1 MKTMYR
7 IIFIFCMMTSISMQ
21 AQELKPSVIVSG
33 GADYI
38 VNKYARISGPGGQ
51 VKLLL
56 PLRNENFITLSTGYS
71 RLIQHKPEEDKPVR
85 YNYIPIGLGYRVRM
99 DRFYVEPQLGYGLM
113 RPRYKLIMPGLELG
127 YMLGQFNFSLLYQ
140 VMSEPNILFGDS
152 FQQVSL
158 RVGYRFGK

>member
-56 PLRNENFITLSTGYS
+56 PLRNENFITLSTG
-71 RLIQHKPEEDKPVR
+71 
-85 YNYIPIGLGYRVRM
+85 
-99 DRFYVEPQLGYGLM
+99 
-113 RPRYKLIMPGLELG
+113 
-127 YMLGQFNFSLLYQ
+127 
-140 VMSEPNILFGDS
+140 
-152 FQQVSL
+152 
-158 RVGYRFGK
+158 

>member
-7 IIFIFCMMTSISMQ
+7 IIFIFSLMVSLSLK
-21 AQELKPSVIVSG
+21 AQELKPSVILSG
-33 GADYI
+33 GGDYI
-38 VNKYARISGPGGQ
+38 VNKYARISGIGGQ

-56 PLRNENFITLSTGYS
+56 PLHNENFITLSTGYS
-71 RLIQHKPEEDKPVR
+71 RLVQHKPEEDKPVR
-85 YNYIPIGLGYRVRM
+85 YNYIPIGVGYRVMM

-113 RPRYKLIMPGLELG
+113 RPRYKLIMPGVELG
-127 YMLGQFNFSLLYQ
+127 YMPGKFNCSLLYQ

-152 FQQVSL
+152 FQQASL